1 MTAAPIRAKICGIN
15 SPEAMTAAV
24 AGGAAFVGLVF
35 FPPSPRALTPAQA
48 AALAALVPDSVCK
61 VGLFVDPDDDTV
73 AAAAPSLDMLQLHG
87 SEPPAR
93 AAALR
98 QRFDRPVM
106 KAIKVATAADL
117 DTAGAYR
124 DAVDWLLFD
133 AAPPPDAAVPGGNAR
148 AFDWSLLAGRRWPKP
163 WMLAGG
169 LDATNVAAAV
179 AASGARC
186 VDVSSG
192 VESARGH
199 KDPALITAFLEAVAA
214 L

>member
-1 MTAAPIRAKICGIN
+1 MTAIKAKICGIN
-15 SPEAMTAAV
+15 SATAMTAAV

-48 AALAALVPDSVCK
+48 ANLAALVPDDVRK

-73 AAAAPSLDMLQLHG
+73 DAATAAAELDMLQLHG
-87 SEPPAR
+87 AEPPRR

-98 QRFDRPVM
+98 DRHGLPVM
-106 KAIKVATAADL
+106 KVIKVGDAIDLAAATAYF
-117 DTAGAYR
+117 T
-124 DAVDWLLFD
+124 AVDWLLFD
-133 AAPPPDAAVPGGNAR
+133 AQPPRGATVPGGNAR
-148 AFDWSLLAGRRWPKP
+148 AFDWTLLAGHSWPKP

-169 LDATNVAAAV
+169 LDAANVAAAV
-179 AASGARC
+179 AASDAAF

-192 VESARGH
+192 VESTRGV
-199 KDPALITAFLEAVAA
+199 KDPALIAAFLEVVRS